1 MDFTGTVA
9 GAFLAC
15 NVGMLGRTQLRVQL
29 DESGSA
35 TCSLPALSFTGNQ
48 AGGRLDITISMVLAA
63 FNSHGLGGQLLVVG
77 LHTRPRC
84 RSPEFLVIETPAL
97 EGAAAEYRGMR
108 VFAHPPYS
116 YVGLL

>member
-1 MDFTGTVA
+1 MSQV
-9 GAFLAC
+9 L
-15 NVGMLGRTQLRVQL
+15 QH
-29 DESGSA
+29 
-35 TCSLPALSFTGNQ
+35 ALSFTGNQ
-48 AGGRLDITISMVLAA
+48 AGGRLDITISA